1 MRVTKIMK
9 DHITETINK
18 YYAPM
23 INAIG
28 KDYQEES
35 KMINGKLEEIREQAQ
50 ADAEKILANYPGYD
64 TGYDNNK
71 IFTYRSVSNYDK
83 SNAINIARRAL
94 TNEKNEAIK
103 NILLELDLGADK
115 ATFTKL
121 LEKFQ

>member
-1 MRVTKIMK
+1 MKVTKIMR
-9 DHITETINK
+9 DHVTETINK

-35 KMINGKLEEIREQAQ
+35 KMINGKLEEIRKQAQ
-50 ADAEKILANYPGYD
+50 ADAEKILANYPGYN
-64 TGYDNNK
+64 TGYDNK

-83 SNAINIARRAL
+83 SNAINIARRNL

-115 ATFTKL
+115 AAFTKL